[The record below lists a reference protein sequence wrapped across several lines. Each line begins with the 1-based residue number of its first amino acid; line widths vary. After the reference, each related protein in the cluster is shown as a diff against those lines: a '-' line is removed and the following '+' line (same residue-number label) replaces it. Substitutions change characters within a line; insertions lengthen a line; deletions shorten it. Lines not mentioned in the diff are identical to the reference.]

1 MFYIYTNIVK
11 MVTFDTESQTRE
23 QITVYNYPNIH
34 QHDIVV
40 DSWIRNKHVRNCI
53 QRNDTQN

>member
-40 DSWIRNKHVRNCI
+40 DS
-53 QRNDTQN
+53 